1 MARAFTQRRLL
12 LATHNPGKVRE
23 FEELLAPTGVALDM
37 LGDLPEPAETGA
49 SFFENAR
56 IKAEAAVAA
65 TGQPALADDSGLEV
79 RGLGGAPG
87 IDSALWAAPGR
98 DFGPAMA
105 RIERELVG
113 KYGSLAEA
121 DLACAFVAV
130 LVLAW
135 PDGHLET
142 VEGRLEGTL
151 AFPPRGQGGFGYDP
165 IVQPLGETRTCAELT
180 MAEKAAISHRGR
192 AVRALIQRCWPHVA

>member
-23 FEELLAPTGVALDM
+23 FEGLLAPTGVALDM
-37 LGDLPEPAETGA
+37 MGDLPEPAETGTT
-49 SFFENAR
+49 FLENAR

-79 RGLGGAPG
+79 RGLDGAPG
-87 IDSALWAAPGR
+87 IDSALWAGPGR
-98 DFGPAMA
+98 DFAPAIA
-105 RIERELVG
+105 RIRHDLAAR
-113 KYGSLAEA
+113 YGSLDAA
-121 DLACAFVAV
+121 DLSCAFVAV

-135 PDGHLET
+135 PDGHVET
-142 VEGRLEGTL
+142 AEGRLEGTL
-151 AFPPRGQGGFGYDP
+151 AFPPRGEGGFGYDP
-165 IVQPLGETRTCAELT
+165 IVQPLGESRTCAELT